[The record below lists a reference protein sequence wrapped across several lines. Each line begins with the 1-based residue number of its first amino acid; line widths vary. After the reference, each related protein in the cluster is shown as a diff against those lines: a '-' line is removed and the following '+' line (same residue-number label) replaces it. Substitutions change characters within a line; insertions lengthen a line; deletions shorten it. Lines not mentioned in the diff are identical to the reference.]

1 VPSREADASAAA
13 LDPPPPPLAGAA
25 SGTRRAARLA
35 DARLY
40 LCTGRR
46 SRFSAFLDAVL
57 SGAGSDGLG
66 GGGVSAPGVDVVQL
80 REKGL
85 EWSEERAGLAVVR
98 ERTRAHG
105 ALVGA
110 NDRADLAAFAGVDL
124 LHVGQDDIPP
134 VLARRLVGPA
144 VLIGRSTH
152 DPVQLADAIEDP
164 DVDYVCVGPVWP
176 TPTKQGRPG
185 VGLGLARLAARLAP
199 PFAPGA
205 KPWFVTGGVDETTL
219 DAVLDTGAR
228 RVVVVRGI
236 TGAADP
242 GAAATVLAVRLRAA
256 GDGAAAADPGS
267 AGAWADA
274 DGVG

>member
-1 VPSREADASAAA
+1 VPSREADAPAAA
-13 LDPPPPPLAGAA
+13 LDPPPPAPAGAA
-25 SGTRRAARLA
+25 AGARRAARLA
-35 DARLY
+35 LARLY

-46 SRFSAFLDAVL
+46 PGFSAFLDAVL
-57 SGAGSDGLG
+57 GEA
-66 GGGVSAPGVDVVQL
+66 GVDVVQL

-98 ERTRAHG
+98 ERARAHG
-105 ALVGA
+105 ALAGA
-110 NDRADLAAFAGVDL
+110 NDRADLAAFAGVDV

-134 VLARRLVGPA
+134 ALARRLVGPG

-152 DPVQLADAIEDP
+152 DPVQLADAVEDP

-176 TPTKQGRPG
+176 TPTKRGRPG

-236 TGAADP
+236 TEAADP
-242 GAAATVLAVRLRAA
+242 GAAAALLAARLQAA
-256 GDGAAAADPGS
+256 GGGAGAAGSGS
-267 AGAWADA
+267 AGAAADA
-274 DGVG
+274 DGLG